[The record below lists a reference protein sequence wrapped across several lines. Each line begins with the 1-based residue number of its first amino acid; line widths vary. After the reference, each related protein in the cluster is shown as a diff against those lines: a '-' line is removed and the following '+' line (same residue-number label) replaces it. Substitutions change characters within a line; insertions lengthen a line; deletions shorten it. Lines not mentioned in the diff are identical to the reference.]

1 MKKFKN
7 VLIGLCFIVVGVLVG
22 LNSLGFIKIDIFF
35 DGWWTLFIIIPC
47 VIGLFEDHDK
57 TGSII
62 GIIIGTLLLLS
73 CQEVITFEILL
84 KLLIPIILVIIGIS
98 YIIKEI
104 FGNKIKKKIEEL
116 NIKSNDE
123 INQAIFS
130 SQKINYDKEE
140 FNGTN
145 LEAIFG
151 GIKLDLRNAVIKE
164 DISINANA
172 VFGGIEILVPKNV
185 NVVVTSSCIFGGID
199 NKVSKK
205 ENVKTIYIYGK
216 CAFGGID
223 IK

>member
-1 MKKFKN
+1 MKNRKDI
-7 VLIGLCFIVVGVLVG
+7 LWGLLLIVVGIIWG
-22 LNSLGFIKIDIFF
+22 INSLGIVKIDIFF

-47 VIGLFEDHDK
+47 VFGLFEDHDK

-62 GIIIGTLLLLS
+62 GIVIGTLLLLG
-73 CQEVITFEILL
+73 CQEIVTFEMVL
-84 KLLIPIILVIIGIS
+84 KLLLPVILVIIGVS
-98 YIIKEI
+98 YIVKEI

-116 NIKSNDE
+116 NIKGSDE
-123 INQAIFS
+123 VNQAIFS

-140 FNGTN
+140 FKGTN
-145 LEAIFG
+145 VEAIFG
-151 GIKLDLRNAVIKE
+151 GIKVDLRGAIIKE

-172 VFGGIEILVPKNV
+172 VFGGIEIYVPKDI

-205 ENVKTIYIYGK
+205 ENVKTIYINGR
-216 CAFGGID
+216 CAFGGIE